1 MPTVP
6 PLPAVA
12 EPLHYAVGACA
23 LGALLVARS
32 ARGLCAILLG
42 DDAAALHAELRR
54 SFPHAELLPAA
65 DSAALLAPVV
75 ALVAAPGGGL
85 DLPLDPRGTPFQQRV
100 WQALGEIPAGSTLS
114 YAALAAR
121 LGMPRAVRAVAGA
134 CAANRLAVAIPC
146 HRVLRG
152 DGALAG
158 YRWGVAR
165 KRALLEREA
174 RR

>member
-1 MPTVP
+1 MPPVP
-6 PLPAVA
+6 PSPAV
-12 EPLHYAVGACA
+12 ETLHYAVGACA

-42 DDAAALHAELRR
+42 DAAPALLAELRGA
-54 SFPHAELLPAA
+54 FPQAELRPAA
-65 DSAALLAPVV
+65 DAAALLAPVA
-75 ALVAAPGGGL
+75 ALVAAPGGVL
-85 DLPLDPRGTPFQQRV
+85 DLPLDLRGTPFQRRV
-100 WQALGEIPAGSTLS
+100 WQALGEIPSGTTLS

-152 DGALAG
+152 DGSLAG

-165 KRALLEREA
+165 KRALLEGEA